1 MVFQHPCASAGI
13 PDPAFAKAREI
24 LSQPRAMAFMRC
36 LWMLLLGGMLAL
48 PARADALQDQ
58 FATVWESLWYQG
70 GSPTRVVRWAGD
82 IHVRIQGLNVPTHR
96 KRILDALRAVSAE
109 TGLRVVDVTD
119 GGPAAPEPELEVA
132 LVHDLDLPD
141 NLACFVRSKEVSN
154 YQIRKAELKMRQ
166 GAVYEC
172 ALHEAMHV
180 MGIAGHP
187 AGDTV
192 LSYFHQRS
200 DRLTDLDRLMVRAW
214 YSPRMRPGMTPLEA
228 VVVLTNAVVDATGK
242 PFDEHYRATQHAFL
256 EQLMRQMEEFAGDNG
271 EVPLILKRSGT
282 ASTEAIARG
291 RTLMRFYLA
300 LAYRSGTIRWAD
312 PVKSTVWM
320 ERAARDGLAG
330 AQWLMGDFAER
341 GQGRAAS
348 NEDAYFWYALALAQ
362 EVKPAAQAL
371 ERVQARMTPEQVEA
385 VRQRVAAFQ

>member
-1 MVFQHPCASAGI
+1 MVCQHACASAGV
-13 PDPAFAKAREI
+13 PGPAFAKARDNCAQ
-24 LSQPRAMAFMRC
+24 LRAKTVMRY
-36 LWMLLLGGMLAL
+36 LWMLLLGMVMAL

-70 GSPTRVVRWAGD
+70 GSPTRVVRWSGD
-82 IHVRIQGLNVPTHR
+82 IHVRIQGLNVSTHR
-96 KRILDALRAVSAE
+96 KRILDALQAVSTEA
-109 TGLRVVDVTD
+109 GLRVVDVTD
-119 GGPAAPEPELEVA
+119 GGPSVPEPELEVA

-141 NLACFVRSKEVSN
+141 NLACYVRAKDVSN
-154 YQIRKAELKMRQ
+154 YQIRKSELKMRQ
-166 GAVYEC
+166 GAVYYC

-180 MGIAGHP
+180 MGISGHP
-187 AGDTV
+187 GGDTV

-200 DRLTDLDRLMVRAW
+200 DRLTELDRLMVRAW

-242 PFDEHYRATQHAFL
+242 PFDEQFRATQHAFL
-256 EQLMRQMEEFAGDNG
+256 EQLMRQMEDFAGDKG

-300 LAYRSGTIRWAD
+300 LAYRNGTIRWAD
-312 PVKSTVWM
+312 PGKSTVWM

-330 AQWLMGDFAER
+330 AQWMMGDIAER
-341 GQGRAAS
+341 GLGMAAS
-348 NEDAYFWYALALAQ
+348 NEDAYVWYALALAQ

-385 VRQRVAAFQ
+385 ARKRVAAFQ